1 MAKVF
6 ERIIYDQL
14 YHYLNE
20 NNLLSRHQSGFRSLH
35 STVTALIEAT
45 DNWSLN
51 IDRGFV
57 NAVVF
62 LDLKKAFDT
71 VDHSILLSKLQGYGI
86 QGSTNQWFCSY
97 LKNRT
102 QTCLVNGNKSSKM
115 FLRCGVPQG
124 TILGPLLFLLY
135 INDLPNCLQHSQPR
149 MYADDTSITFA
160 GSDVDEI
167 NNCINLDLERIRV
180 WLAAN
185 RLTLNMTKTEFLLIG
200 SKQRLSNFTVNPTA
214 NINQFP
220 IKRVSTVKSLGV
232 HIDENLTWECHI
244 NELSKKIASGISAIK
259 RIRYSVPYKTLL
271 SIYNSSIGN
280 GGIGTK
286 CAENPTRKKCAKI
299 PRSNISGMPRS
310 NVKVKFPKVKW
321 ETGKN
326 RKKPEKWESVTK
338 MKKTKRLKEKMI
350 M

>member
-6 ERIIYDQL
+6 EQIIYDQL

-20 NNLLSRHQSGFRSLH
+20 NNLLSRHQSSFRSLH

-51 IDRGFV
+51 IDCGFI
-57 NAVVF
+57 NGVVF

-71 VDHSILLSKLQGYGI
+71 VDHSILLSKLQAYGI

-102 QTCLVNGNKSSKM
+102 QTCLVNRNKSSKM
-115 FLRCGVPQG
+115 FLRCGIPHG

-167 NNCINLDLERIRV
+167 NSCINLDLERIRV
-180 WLAAN
+180 W
-185 RLTLNMTKTEFLLIG
+185 
-200 SKQRLSNFTVNPTA
+200 Q
-214 NINQFP
+214 
-220 IKRVSTVKSLGV
+220 
-232 HIDENLTWECHI
+232 
-244 NELSKKIASGISAIK
+244 
-259 RIRYSVPYKTLL
+259 
-271 SIYNSSIGN
+271 NS
-280 GGIGTK
+280 
-286 CAENPTRKKCAKI
+286 
-299 PRSNISGMPRS
+299 
-310 NVKVKFPKVKW
+310 F
-321 ETGKN
+321 
-326 RKKPEKWESVTK
+326 
-338 MKKTKRLKEKMI
+338 
-350 M
+350 